1 MAGKRAAT
9 QAKPVRWRI
18 GEVAKLTS
26 VTTRALRYWEELGL
40 LQPSS
45 RTDGGER
52 LYTPADLRRVTRIRD
67 LQELLGFSLEEV
79 KAVLNT
85 GDIDVLDRV
94 HSELKDGEVS
104 SARRRELLD
113 EAIAANDQLVGR
125 LDDTLARIGALR
137 DERAAIAI
145 RLRETRDDLDRD
157 ASP

>member
-1 MAGKRAAT
+1 MTGRRAAT
-9 QAKPVRWRI
+9 QAKPVLWRI
-18 GEVAKLTS
+18 GEVAKLTG

-40 LQPSS
+40 LRPAS

-94 HSELKDGEVS
+94 HSELTDGELS
-104 SARRRELLD
+104 PARHRELLD

-137 DERAAIAI
+137 AERAAIAL
-145 RLRETRDDLDRD
+145 RLRGTRDHLDQD
-157 ASP
+157 TSS